1 VRGSISSGHA
11 KEAAVGRYIIRRII
25 LTIPTLI
32 LASMAI
38 FLLLRLIPGDPV
50 ALIAGSD
57 ATPEQVQ
64 AVRRDLG
71 LDRPLPV
78 QYIEWLGR
86 ILRGDFGRSLIGK
99 YDVWQQVKR
108 AYPAT
113 IELTLA
119 AALLALAIA
128 LPLGLLAALHPR
140 SWLDR
145 TISAFNAVAI
155 GVPNFWLGILLIL
168 VFALHFPI
176 LPPGGRVPL
185 NEDPIA
191 GLKSLV
197 LPTVTLASGLAA
209 VLTRFIRSAMLEV
222 LSEDY
227 VRTARAKGLR
237 ANAVVRRHALRNAL
251 IPVVTVLGI
260 QLGRLLG
267 GAVIV
272 EAVFAWPGM
281 GRLVVQAITSRDYIV
296 VQGTLL
302 LLVTVFIL
310 INLLVDIAYGFID
323 PRVRVSS

>member
-1 VRGSISSGHA
+1 M
-11 KEAAVGRYIIRRII
+11 GRYIIRRIL

-32 LASMAI
+32 LASMVI
-38 FLLLRLIPGDPV
+38 FLLLRLIPGDPASLV
-50 ALIAGSD
+50 AGAD

-71 LDRPLPV
+71 LNRPLPV
-78 QYIEWLGR
+78 QYVEWLGR

-119 AALLALAIA
+119 AALLALAVA

-145 TISAFNAVAI
+145 AISAFNALAI

-168 VFALHFPI
+168 IFALHFPI

-185 NEDPIA
+185 DEDAIA

-251 IPVVTVLGI
+251 IPVITVLGI

>member
-1 VRGSISSGHA
+1 M
-11 KEAAVGRYIIRRII
+11 GRYIIRRIL

-38 FLLLRLIPGDPV
+38 FLLLRLIPGDPASLV
-50 ALIAGSD
+50 AGSD

-78 QYIEWLGR
+78 QYVEWLSR

-99 YDVWQQVKR
+99 YDVWQQVRR

-113 IELTLA
+113 IELTMA

-145 TISAFNAVAI
+145 AISAFNALAI

-168 VFALHFPI
+168 IFALHFPI

-185 NEDPIA
+185 DEDAIA

-251 IPVVTVLGI
+251 IPVITVLGI

>member
-1 VRGSISSGHA
+1 M
-11 KEAAVGRYIIRRII
+11 GRYIIRRIL

-38 FLLLRLIPGDPV
+38 FLLLRLIPGDPASLV
-50 ALIAGSD
+50 AGSD

-78 QYIEWLGR
+78 QYVEWLSR

-99 YDVWQQVKR
+99 YDVWQQVRR

-119 AALLALAIA
+119 AALLALAVA

-145 TISAFNAVAI
+145 AISAFNALAI

-168 VFALHFPI
+168 IFALHFPI

-185 NEDPIA
+185 DEDAIA

-251 IPVVTVLGI
+251 IPVITVLGI

>member
-1 VRGSISSGHA
+1 M
-11 KEAAVGRYIIRRII
+11 GRYIVRRII

-38 FLLLRLIPGDPV
+38 FLILHLIPGDPV

-57 ATPEQVQ
+57 ATREQVQ

-78 QYIEWLGR
+78 QYVEWLSR

-99 YDVWQQVKR
+99 YEVWPQIKR

-113 IELTLA
+113 IELTVA
-119 AALLALAIA
+119 AALLAIATA
-128 LPLGLLAALHPR
+128 LPLGMLAALHPR

-145 TISAFNAVAI
+145 AISGLNALAI

-176 LPPGGRVPL
+176 LPPGGRVQL
-185 NEDPIA
+185 GEDPIA

-197 LPTVTLASGLAA
+197 LPTVTLASGLTA

-237 ANAVVRRHALRNAL
+237 ANAVVRQHALRNAL
-251 IPVVTVLGI
+251 IPVVTILGI

-272 EAVFAWPGM
+272 EVVFAWPGM

-296 VQGTLL
+296 VQGALL

>member
-1 VRGSISSGHA
+1 M
-11 KEAAVGRYIIRRII
+11 GRYIIRRIL

-32 LASMAI
+32 LASMVI
-38 FLLLRLIPGDPV
+38 FLLLRLIPGDPASLV
-50 ALIAGSD
+50 AGSD

-71 LDRPLPV
+71 LNRPLPV
-78 QYIEWLGR
+78 QYVEWLGR

-119 AALLALAIA
+119 AALLALAVA

-145 TISAFNAVAI
+145 AISAFNALAI

-168 VFALHFPI
+168 IFALHFPI

-185 NEDPIA
+185 DEDAIA

-251 IPVVTVLGI
+251 IPVITVLGI

>member
-1 VRGSISSGHA
+1 M
-11 KEAAVGRYIIRRII
+11 GRYIIRRIL

-38 FLLLRLIPGDPV
+38 FLLLRLIPGDPASLV
-50 ALIAGSD
+50 AGAD

-71 LDRPLPV
+71 LNRPLPV
-78 QYIEWLGR
+78 QYVEWLGR

-119 AALLALAIA
+119 AALLALAVA

-145 TISAFNAVAI
+145 AISAFNALAI

-168 VFALHFPI
+168 IFALHFPI

-185 NEDPIA
+185 DEDAIA

-251 IPVVTVLGI
+251 IPVITVLGI

>member
-1 VRGSISSGHA
+1 M
-11 KEAAVGRYIIRRII
+11 GRYIIRRAI

-32 LASMAI
+32 LASVAI
-38 FLLLRLIPGDPV
+38 FLLLRLIPGDPAALV
-50 ALIAGSD
+50 AGAD
-57 ATPEQVQ
+57 ATPEQVR
-64 AVRRDLG
+64 AVRRELG

-78 QYIEWLGR
+78 QYIAWLGQ

-99 YDVWQQVKR
+99 YDVWQQVAR

-113 IELTLA
+113 IELTAA
-119 AALLALAIA
+119 AALLAIVIA
-128 LPLGLLAALHPR
+128 LPLGLLAALYPR
-140 SWLDR
+140 SSLDR
-145 TISAFNAVAI
+145 AISAVNALAI

-168 VFALHFPI
+168 LFTLRFPI
-176 LPPGGRVPL
+176 LPTGGRVPL
-185 NEDPIA
+185 GEDPVA

-197 LPTVTLASGLAA
+197 LPTVTLASGLTA
-209 VLTRFIRSAMLEV
+209 VLTRFVRSAMLEV

-251 IPVVTVLGI
+251 IPVITVLGI

-302 LLVTVFIL
+302 LLVTVFIV
-310 INLLVDIAYGFID
+310 INLVVDIAYGFID
-323 PRVRVSS
+323 PRVRISS